1 MDMDINQ
8 LRLLVVLNRERNLS
22 KTAEKLFMSQ
32 SAASHILSKLRTRFD
47 NPLFIKTR
55 TGMEPTPLV
64 AHLLP
69 DIQKGL
75 DFIDIAFD
83 KMKPFNPEVDAKT
96 FYIGAIDY
104 FEFYA
109 LPKLSKKFE
118 HTAPNVRISVDIL
131 PENMQM
137 ERIEQGHIDLIL
149 GVDDLQVIPRYY
161 HRYHW
166 LTDPYV
172 GIVAKDSSLQSHL
185 TLHDFVSTPQV
196 HLPLLNSGADL
207 IDRWLESMH
216 QARQISMIV
225 QSFAVGGMVVAQT
238 SNLMCVPLRIAT
250 ELVQMLPI
258 KIVTLPEGS
267 PELSL
272 SMFTHQLY
280 DSQDSIQWLIQ
291 EISQCAQRTD

>member
-8 LRLLVVLNRERNLS
+8 LRLLVVLEKERNLS
-22 KTAEKLFMSQ
+22 KAAQKMFMSQ
-32 SAASHILSKLRTRFD
+32 SAASHVLSKLRDRFD

-55 TGMEPTPLV
+55 KGMEPTPLV
-64 AHLLP
+64 QMLLP

-75 DFIDIAFD
+75 SSIDMAFA
-83 KMKPFNPEVDAKT
+83 KTKPFNPSVDAKT

-109 LPKLSKKFE
+109 LPRLGKALEKN
-118 HTAPNVRISVDIL
+118 APNVRIAIEIL
-131 PENMQM
+131 SENMQM
-137 ERIEQGHIDLIL
+137 ERVEQGHIDLTL
-149 GVDDLQVIPRYY
+149 GVDHLQSMPRYY

-172 GIVAKDSSLQSHL
+172 GIVANNNPLPNKLNFKTFLQ
-185 TLHDFVSTPQV
+185 TPQI
-196 HLPLLNSGADL
+196 HLPLINSGADP
-207 IDRWLESMH
+207 IERWLLEQH

-225 QSFAVGGMVVAQT
+225 QSYAVGGLVTSNT

-250 ELVQMLPI
+250 ELCKMLPVR
-258 KIVTLPEGS
+258 IVELPPNI

-272 SMFTHQLY
+272 SIFTHQLY
-280 DSQDSIQWLIQ
+280 DSQDSVQWLIREVQ
-291 EISQCAQRTD
+291 KCIL

>member
-8 LRLLVVLNRERNLS
+8 LRLLVVLDKERNLS
-22 KTAEKLFMSQ
+22 NAARKLFISQ
-32 SAASHILSKLRTRFD
+32 SAASHVLSKLRNRFD

-64 AHLLP
+64 RTLLP

-75 DFIDIAFD
+75 NAIDMAFE
-83 KMKPFNPEVDAKT
+83 KMKPFNPALDAKT

-109 LPKLSKKFE
+109 LPKLGKRLESS
-118 HTAPNVRISVDIL
+118 APNVRIAIDIL
-131 PENMQM
+131 SENMQM
-137 ERIEQGHIDLIL
+137 ERVEQGHIDLIL
-149 GVDDLQVIPRYY
+149 GVDELQIMPRYY
-161 HRYHW
+161 NRYHW
-166 LTDPYV
+166 LTDTYV
-172 GIVAKDSSLQSHL
+172 GIVSTQASLPDKL
-185 TLHDFVSTPQV
+185 TLNQFLKTPQI
-196 HLPLLNSGADL
+196 HLPLINSGGDP
-207 IDRWLESMH
+207 IDRWLHQQH

-225 QSFAVGGMVVAQT
+225 QSFAVGGMVTVQT
-238 SNLMCVPLRIAT
+238 NSLMCVPLRIAL
-250 ELVQMLPI
+250 ELQQMLPVRI
-258 KIVTLPEGS
+258 IELPEGT

-291 EISQCAQRTD
+291 EIHQCVRN